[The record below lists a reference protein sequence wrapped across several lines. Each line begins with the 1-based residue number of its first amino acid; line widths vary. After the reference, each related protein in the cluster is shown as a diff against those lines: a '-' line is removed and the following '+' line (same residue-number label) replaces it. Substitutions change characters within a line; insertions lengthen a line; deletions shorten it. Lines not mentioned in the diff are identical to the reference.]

1 MRYASSKPTS
11 ETGELVVDQ
20 EMRSGRAWLTIP
32 LVIGVAAC
40 SGTTPLQVP
49 EWQLVREQDA
59 TQSTPVTLP
68 TRLDDGRVGASAG
81 RYWLRTR
88 VAVPAEWQGHSLQ
101 LVVPEFGAVVRLRVD
116 GSEAPDLSS
125 ADASGYRRRGPHSW
139 WIGPDASRD
148 GVLDLELVIEHRWTQ
163 SAWWG
168 TVPRILPAGASDA
181 SATAVYVFNLLAS
194 AAALIAL
201 FQIGLT
207 SVMTYLADRRR
218 RPYLSFGVQGLIAA
232 FYPAYV
238 AGWTQRVFGTYD
250 TPVLAIT
257 LSIAGLVSIQF
268 THDFF
273 RLGRPW
279 RGFAAMCSVV
289 CLVSLVFSGP
299 FEATLM
305 VGITT
310 VVFSSIVVC
319 YQVAMCLRLVRRNAD
334 RRSALYVLIS
344 WLVLLGTGLPDFVW
358 WVGLG
363 DPLGGVRL
371 ASIGLGFFALCM
383 SLLFSQQHI
392 HSLRDSDDLNA
403 ELANRV
409 SQLEAGR
416 SAIELLNQE
425 LRRQIADRAAQIYA
439 AVVLA
444 NAKRLPARALRVGE
458 IIQGRYRVE
467 RPIGSGGMGIIYEVT
482 RIGDGRRLALKL
494 PREVHGESLA
504 RLAREA
510 QMASTMSH
518 SNIVAVVD
526 VDVASAGFL
535 FLVMELVDGTSLLEH
550 RARYGDIRWV
560 LPVLRQIAE
569 GLAALHRGGI
579 VHRDLKPANV
589 LLTSDDGGVPRV
601 KISDFGISLQP
612 ETEPFAPVE
621 KPSVEAA
628 DALVSRRDA
637 VTERLL
643 PQRASEH
650 ATQQLA
656 PEHTPRSVPALSG
669 SSFLTRTGH
678 FPGTPA
684 YMAPE
689 VTVGREML
697 TAAADMFAFGVIAY
711 ELIAGSRP
719 FLEAPVLALLE
730 GRTVPLPSS
739 VCSAWRDAPPRLI
752 TALDACLSMQPGLR
766 PSAAAVAELF
776 GQCESYES
784 EAPAQANVGQIVA

>member
-1 MRYASSKPTS
+1 MGAR
-11 ETGELVVDQ
+11 
-20 EMRSGRAWLTIP
+20 RAWLTIL
-32 LVIGVAAC
+32 LVAGVAAC
-40 SGTTPLQVP
+40 SGTTPLHLS
-49 EWQLVREQDA
+49 EWQLAGEQDA
-59 TQSTPVTLP
+59 TLLTPVTLP
-68 TRLDDGRVGASAG
+68 ARLDDGRVAASTG

-88 VAVPAEWQGHSLQ
+88 VEVPREWQGRSLQ
-101 LVVPEFGAVVRLRVD
+101 LVVPDLAAVIRLRVD
-116 GSEAPDLSS
+116 GSEAPDLGA
-125 ADASGYRRRGPHSW
+125 ADSSGYRRRGPHSW
-139 WIGPDASRD
+139 WIRPDVSVD

-168 TVPRILPAGASDA
+168 TVPRILPTDATDA
-181 SATAVYVFNLLAS
+181 SATGVYVFNLLAS

-218 RPYLSFGVQGLIAA
+218 RAYLSFGVQGLIAS

-238 AGWTQRVFGTYD
+238 AGWTQQVFGIYD

-257 LSIAGLVSIQF
+257 LSIAGLVSIHF

-273 RLGRPW
+273 GLGRPW
-279 RGFAAMCSVV
+279 RGFRALCAIV
-289 CLVSLVFSGP
+289 CVVSLVFSGP
-299 FEATLM
+299 FEATRM
-305 VGITT
+305 AGIAT
-310 VVFSSIVVC
+310 VVFVSIVTC
-319 YQVAMCLRLVRRNAD
+319 YQVAVCVRLVRRGAD
-334 RRSALYVLIS
+334 RRSALYALIS
-344 WLVLLGTGLPDFVW
+344 WLVLLGTGLPDFLW
-358 WVGLG
+358 WLGLG
-363 DPLGGVRL
+363 DVLGGVRL
-371 ASIGLGFFALCM
+371 ASIGLGFFALCL

-392 HSLRDSDDLNA
+392 HSLRDSDELNA
-403 ELANRV
+403 ELASRV
-409 SQLEAGR
+409 EQLEAGR
-416 SAIELLNQE
+416 SKIEALNQE

-439 AVVLA
+439 AVALA
-444 NAKRLPARALRVGE
+444 NAKSLPARALREGE

-482 RIGDGRRLALKL
+482 CIGDGRRLALKL

-518 SNIVAVVD
+518 PNIVAVVD

-550 RARYGDIRWV
+550 RSRYRDIRWA

-569 GLAALHRGGI
+569 GLAALHRAGI

-589 LLTSDDGGVPRV
+589 LLTSQDRGEPHV

-612 ETEPFAPVE
+612 ETDQFVRIEMPCGERAEVVAP
-621 KPSVEAA
+621 PTG
-628 DALVSRRDA
+628 
-637 VTERLL
+637 VTELMS
-643 PQRASEH
+643 PQPPSEH
-650 ATQQLA
+650 ETVQLPPA
-656 PEHTPRSVPALSG
+656 AERPRPAMPALSG

-689 VTVGREML
+689 VTMGREML

-719 FLEAPVLALLE
+719 FVEAPVLALLE
-730 GRTVPLPSS
+730 RRTVPQPSS
-739 VCSAWRDAPPRLI
+739 VCSAWEEGPPDLT
-752 TALDACLSMQPGLR
+752 TALDACLSMQPASR
-766 PSAAAVAELF
+766 PTAAAVAELLR
-776 GQCESYES
+776 QCEL
-784 EAPAQANVGQIVA
+784 AT